1 MARPSPA
8 ALDVMEHIAEAMDVL
23 QMVIVSIDHLE
34 ENEILREVAKARE
47 ELLQARMQG
56 AEVLLELLNLSER
69 HALMQDEIAEL
80 RTHVH

>member
-1 MARPSPA
+1 
-8 ALDVMEHIAEAMDVL
+8 MEHIAEAMDVL
-23 QMVIVSIDHLE
+23 QMVLVSYDHLE
-34 ENEILREVAKARE
+34 EDEILREVAKARE

-56 AEVLLELLNLSER
+56 AEVLLELLNLAER

>member
-23 QMVIVSIDHLE
+23 QMVMVSIDHLE
-34 ENEILREVAKARE
+34 EDEILREVAKARE

>member
-1 MARPSPA
+1 
-8 ALDVMEHIAEAMDVL
+8 MEHIAEAMDVL
-23 QMVIVSIDHLE
+23 QMVLVSYDHLE

>member
-23 QMVIVSIDHLE
+23 QMVLVSYEHLE

>member
-1 MARPSPA
+1 
-8 ALDVMEHIAEAMDVL
+8 MEHIAEAMDVL
-23 QMVIVSIDHLE
+23 QMVLVSYEHLE

-56 AEVLLELLNLSER
+56 AEVLLELLNLAER

>member
-23 QMVIVSIDHLE
+23 QMVMVSIDHLE

>member
-23 QMVIVSIDHLE
+23 QMVLVSYDHLE
-34 ENEILREVAKARE
+34 EDEILREVAKARE

-56 AEVLLELLNLSER
+56 AEVLLELLNLAER

>member
-23 QMVIVSIDHLE
+23 QMVLVSSDHLE
-34 ENEILREVAKARE
+34 EHEILREVARARE

-69 HALMQDEIAEL
+69 HALMQDELAHL

>member
-23 QMVIVSIDHLE
+23 QMVLVSYEHLE

-69 HALMQDEIAEL
+69 HALMQDELAEL

>member
-23 QMVIVSIDHLE
+23 QMVMVSIDHLE
-34 ENEILREVAKARE
+34 EDEILREVAKARE

-80 RTHVH
+80 RAHVH

>member
-23 QMVIVSIDHLE
+23 QMVLVSYDHLE

>member
-1 MARPSPA
+1 
-8 ALDVMEHIAEAMDVL
+8 MEHIAEAMDVL
-23 QMVIVSIDHLE
+23 QMVIVSIEHLE
-34 ENEILREVAKARE
+34 DDQILREVAKARE

-56 AEVLLELLNLSER
+56 AEVLLELLNLAER

>member
-1 MARPSPA
+1 
-8 ALDVMEHIAEAMDVL
+8 MEHIAEAMDVL

-34 ENEILREVAKARE
+34 EGEILREVAKARE

>member
-23 QMVIVSIDHLE
+23 QMVLVSHDHLE

-47 ELLQARMQG
+47 ELLRARMQG
-56 AEVLLELLNLSER
+56 AEVLLELLNLAER

>member
-23 QMVIVSIDHLE
+23 QMVLVSYEHLE

-56 AEVLLELLNLSER
+56 AEVLLELLNLAER

>member
-1 MARPSPA
+1 
-8 ALDVMEHIAEAMDVL
+8 MEHIAEAMDVL

-34 ENEILREVAKARE
+34 EDEILREVAKARE

>member
-23 QMVIVSIDHLE
+23 QMVLVSSEHLE
-34 ENEILREVAKARE
+34 EEEILREVARARE
-47 ELLQARMQG
+47 ELLLARMQG

-69 HALMQDEIAEL
+69 HALMLDELAHL

>member
-8 ALDVMEHIAEAMDVL
+8 ALDVMEHIAEAMDML
-23 QMVIVSIDHLE
+23 QMVLVSSEHLE
-34 ENEILREVAKARE
+34 EHEILREVARARE
-47 ELLQARMQG
+47 ELLLARMQG

-69 HALMQDEIAEL
+69 HALMQDELAHL

>member
-23 QMVIVSIDHLE
+23 QMVLVSSDHLE
-34 ENEILREVAKARE
+34 EHEILREVARARD
-47 ELLQARMQG
+47 ELLQARVQG

-69 HALMQDEIAEL
+69 HALMQDELAHL